1 MGVPDKPSSVSL
13 PIGHPLSFA
22 RFHLEDPYLV
32 EAVKLYRRLEEEKV
46 RLMGSGKIG
55 AEWQT
60 LLQMKQLQAEVQAY
74 CDKTYRQPR
83 RSGD

>member
-1 MGVPDKPSSVSL
+1 M
-13 PIGHPLSFA
+13 
-22 RFHLEDPYLV
+22 
-32 EAVKLYRRLEEEKV
+32 EAIKLYRRLEEEKM

-74 CDKTYRQPR
+74 CDKAYRQQR
-83 RSGD
+83 RAGD

>member
-1 MGVPDKPSSVSL
+1 MGVPDKRSSVSL
-13 PIGHPLSFA
+13 PAGHPLGFA
-22 RFHLEDPYLV
+22 RFNLEDPYLV
-32 EAVKLYRRLEEEKV
+32 EAIKLYRRLEEEKM

-74 CDKTYRQPR
+74 CDKAYRQQR
-83 RSGD
+83 RAGD